1 MFLKILVA
9 AAVSLPSFASEDRRA
24 LQLTTGNTVTIRGTI
39 DFESITDAQL
49 KLAELVAVRGK
60 KQYTIYVVLD
70 SPGGIIDAGEDFI
83 QFAKRIPNVDT
94 ISIFAA
100 SMAAAITEAMPG
112 KRYALDSSILM
123 FHRAKGGFK
132 GQFETG
138 EVEAELALSKAIV
151 LRMETRNAKRL
162 GISLEDYKAKV
173 VNEYWV
179 YSEAAIKDKVVDE
192 IVDIECSQQLIDSR
206 ELVIQETM
214 FGVSEFQFSGCPLF
228 RNPLREKK

>member
-9 AAVSLPSFASEDRRA
+9 ALVSFPSFASEERRA
-24 LQLTTGNTVTIRGTI
+24 LQLNTNNTVVIRGTI
-39 DFESITDAQL
+39 DFESTTMAQL
-49 KLAELVAVRGK
+49 RLAELVAIRGN
-60 KQYTIYVVLD
+60 KQYIIYVVLD
-70 SPGGIIDAGEDFI
+70 SPGGIIETGEDFI
-83 QFAKRIPNVDT
+83 QFAKRVPNVET

-138 EVEAELALSKAIV
+138 EVEAELALSKAIA
-151 LRMETRNAKRL
+151 LRMEKRNAKRL
-162 GISLEDYKAKV
+162 GISLEEYKAKV
-173 VNEYWV
+173 VNEYWL
-179 YSEAAIKDKVVDE
+179 YGEAAIEGKAVDE
-192 IVDIECSQQLIDSR
+192 IVDIECSRQLIDTR
-206 ELVIQETM
+206 ELVIMENM
-214 FGVSEFQFSGCPLF
+214 FGVSEFTFSGCPLF